1 MVKNP
6 ALEHILEIAMQSAS
20 DGASLLLSDLR
31 RLDETLLLQ
40 PFDGRGLSTPC
51 AAGELRCRG
60 RLLPRRLSVRAAIQA
75 SASGALMSIPGSNS
89 HAVQYKT
96 PTNVV
101 MPPV

>member
-1 MVKNP
+1 MVKKP
-6 ALEHILEIAMQSAS
+6 ALEQNLEIAMRSAS
-20 DGASLLLSDLR
+20 DGASLPLSDLR
-31 RLDETLLLQ
+31 RLDEALLLH

-51 AAGELRCRG
+51 AAGELRRRG

-75 SASGALMSIPGSNS
+75 SASGALTSRPGSKS